1 MKDQIVNAFR
11 EKFNSSPNLYF
22 SPGRINLIGEHVDY
36 NDGFV
41 MPAAIDKGVWF
52 AVAPNNTSIIN
63 CYSYDMKE
71 SLSVSYDDVKPQDSW
86 KNYILGVI
94 HVMLENKLSI
104 KGVDVV
110 FGGNL
115 PVGAGLSSS
124 AAVECGLA
132 FALNDIFQLG
142 KSRKDLALMAQRAEH
157 LYPGVKCG
165 IMDQYASLM
174 GQKNSI
180 IMLDCRSIE
189 HQYIPFNLHDHAV
202 VLINTKV
209 QHSLASG
216 EYNFRRRQC
225 AEGLNILKSK
235 EASIESFRDVSP
247 DHLETYK
254 NEMDETVYNRCSFV
268 VSEIERTRQASDY
281 LTNDQI
287 EEFGRLMYE
296 THFGLSKLYEVSCDE
311 LDFLVEQAKLHG
323 ITGSRVMGG
332 GFGGCT
338 INLIR
343 KDAVDEVV
351 TKITAAYKERF
362 NIDAEVVT
370 VIVSDGVHRIN

>member
-1 MKDQIVNAFR
+1 MKHQIIDSFK
-11 EKFNSSPNLYF
+11 EKFNSIPNLYF

-52 AVAPNNTSIIN
+52 AVAPNGGDSIN

-71 SLSVSYDDVKPQDSW
+71 SLSVSYDDVKPDSGW

-94 HVMLENKLSI
+94 HVMLANKLSI

-142 KSRKDLALMAQRAEH
+142 QSRKALALMAQKAEH

-165 IMDQYASLM
+165 IMDQYASLL
-174 GQKNSI
+174 GQKDNI

-189 HQYIPFNLHDHAV
+189 HQYIPFNLQHHTV

-216 EYNFRRRQC
+216 EYNARRSEC
-225 AEGLNILKSK
+225 AEGLSMLKTK
-235 EASIESFRDVSP
+235 DNSIKSFRDVTP

-254 NEMDETVYNRCSFV
+254 AEMNETVYKRCSFV

-281 LTNDQI
+281 LTNDMI
-287 EEFGRLMYE
+287 GDFGRLMYE
-296 THFGLSKLYEVSCDE
+296 THHGLSKLYEVSCDE
-311 LDFLVEQAKLHG
+311 LDFLVAQAKG
-323 ITGSRVMGG
+323 YGVTGSRVMGG

-338 INLIR
+338 LNLIE
-343 KDAVDEVV
+343 DGSVDDVV
-351 TKITAAYKERF
+351 KKITTAYKQEF
-362 NIDAEVVT
+362 NIDADVIEVK
-370 VIVSDGVHRIN
+370 VSDGVHTIN